1 MLSTLFEQFIREK
14 RLLKNVTPKTVPWYN
29 QSWVAF
35 TQAVGIPSRIEKPI
49 LNQFVMKMRERGLSA
64 VSCNV
69 YICGINSFLSW
80 LHENDHTPE
89 RFKIKDLR
97 VEKKVLQT
105 FDEWQIKKI
114 IAWKPSG
121 FYQWRLYALLC
132 LIIDTG
138 IRIEEALTLTR
149 TKVDFDNLL
158 FTVKGKGNKER
169 IVPMSVEL
177 RKVLFRYAQKHTFE
191 VLFPTRGGGRLEY
204 HNVLGEFKDFAKK
217 LGITGVRV
225 SFHTLRHSFAVNYVR
240 NGGNLFYLQKA
251 LGHETLQMT
260 RRYTELNG
268 EDLKMMHSKTSLL
281 DRLR

>member
-1 MLSTLFEQFIREK
+1 M
-14 RLLKNVTPKTVPWYN
+14 
-29 QSWVAF
+29 
-35 TQAVGIPSRIEKPI
+35 
-49 LNQFVMKMRERGLSA
+49 
-64 VSCNV
+64 
-69 YICGINSFLSW
+69 
-80 LHENDHTPE
+80 
-89 RFKIKDLR
+89 
-97 VEKKVLQT
+97 EKKVLQT
-105 FDEWQIKKI
+105 FDERQIKKVI
-114 IAWKPSG
+114 GWKPIG
-121 FYQWRLYALLC
+121 YYQWRLYALLC

-149 TKVDFDNLL
+149 SKVDFDNLL

-169 IVPMSVEL
+169 VVPMSVEL
-177 RKVLFRYAQKHTFE
+177 RRVLFRYAQRHKFE
-191 VLFPTRGGGRLEY
+191 VFFPTRHGGRLEY
-204 HNVLGEFKDFAKK
+204 HNVLGEFKDLAKK
-217 LGITGVRV
+217 LGIGGVRV

>member
-1 MLSTLFEQFIREK
+1 MFSALFEQFVREK
-14 RLLKNVTPKTVPWYN
+14 RLLKNVTPKTVRWYN
-29 QSWVAF
+29 QSWAAF
-35 TQAVGIPSRIEKPI
+35 TGAVGVPDKIEKHV
-49 LNQFVMKMRERGLSA
+49 LNQFVIKMRERGLSA

-69 YICGINSFLSW
+69 YICRVNSFLSW
-80 LHENDHTPE
+80 LHENGHTSE
-89 RFKIKDLR
+89 RFKIKDLK

-105 FDEWQIKKI
+105 FDERQIKKI
-114 IAWKPSG
+114 IGWKPSG
-121 FYQWRLYALLC
+121 FYKWRLYALLC

-149 TKVDFDNLL
+149 SKVDFGNLL
-158 FTVKGKGNKER
+158 FTVQGKGNKER

-191 VLFPTRGGGRLEY
+191 MFFPTRHGGRLEY
-204 HNVLGEFKDFAKK
+204 HNVLGEFKDLAQR
-217 LGITGVRV
+217 LGINGVRV

-268 EDLKMMHSKTSLL
+268 EDLKLMHAKTSLL